1 MAVSRRGVARVL
13 VSIVAL
19 AALAVPAAVA
29 LATGWI
35 EITVTAWGETPG
47 PDRTPI
53 EAWVLLALVYLV
65 WAPLVFVGLV
75 LAFDRLGYKYMPV
88 ERSAA
93 DERQEGRRQQRS
105 GIKYLQSQQA
115 PPRRRKDGR

>member
-1 MAVSRRGVARVL
+1 MTVSRRGVARVL
-13 VSIVAL
+13 VSIAAL

-47 PDRTPI
+47 PDPTPI

-65 WAPLVFVGLV
+65 WAPLVFAGVV
-75 LAFDRLGYKYMPV
+75 LLFDRLGYKYMPV
-88 ERSAA
+88 ERPPRTSAKK
-93 DERQEGRRQQRS
+93 RRLQRS
-105 GIKYLQSQQA
+105 GMKYLQSQQA
-115 PPRRRKDGR
+115 PRRRKDGR